1 MTSRNLEELIS
12 RYNHIQV
19 CSYDAGG
26 GNVLAHLINGLGINA
41 TYIIGGPSVEIY
53 SARFPNLSTH
63 NSKTLNAETDLLI
76 SSTGWQST
84 YEFEVMKSALER
96 GIPVIAVMDHW
107 VNYVERFKRAGESI
121 TPTYFL
127 AFDDTSEDRI
137 RERFRD
143 PRILR
148 SKNYYLE
155 DVRRELEML
164 TSKSCG
170 EWKYDILFISEPLS
184 RHQQYSDW
192 DEHDALQLLSNT
204 LSESEL
210 INLRVAIK
218 LHPTEISEKYTY
230 LTEKEFP
237 NLSILADI
245 RLEEC
250 LSSSKIITGCHSMA
264 LYVAYYCN
272 KEVLACLPPGKSP
285 MIPGIQIRNIKSLS
299 EILQ

>member
-1 MTSRNLEELIS
+1 MTYRNLAELIS
-12 RYNHIQV
+12 KYNNIQV

-26 GNVLAHLINGLGINA
+26 GNVLAHLINGLGIDA
-41 TYIIGGPSVEIY
+41 TYIIGGPSMEIY
-53 SARFPNLSTH
+53 ADLFPNLLSH
-63 NSKTLNAETDLLI
+63 SSEILNGDTDLLI

-84 YEFEVMKSALER
+84 HEFEVMKSALER

-107 VNYVERFKRAGESI
+107 VNYVERFEHAGESI
-121 TPTYFL
+121 TPTFFL
-127 AFDDTSEDRI
+127 AFDDASEYKI
-137 RERFRD
+137 REGFRD
-143 PRILR
+143 ARILR

-164 TSKSCG
+164 TSKFCG
-170 EWKYDILFISEPLS
+170 EWEYDILFISEPLS
-184 RHQQYSDW
+184 RHHQHSDW
-192 DEHDALQLLSNT
+192 DEYDALQLLSDT
-204 LSESEL
+204 LSESNL

-264 LYVAYYCN
+264 LYVASYCN
-272 KEVLACLPPGKSP
+272 KEVFACLPPGKSP
-285 MIPGIQIRNIKSLS
+285 MIPGIQIWNIKSLC
-299 EILQ
+299 EIFQ